1 MKDGNF
7 WAKVKA
13 ELETEMKISQA
24 ISMGAWVLTSPAWW
38 LATEPSLRSRLNLV
52 SKLDCRRGSRMSA
65 ARYRYVAM
73 QCGISNRSS
82 GRESEGS

>member
-7 WAKVKA
+7 WARFKA
-13 ELETEMKISQA
+13 ELETEMIIRQA
-24 ISMGAWVLTSPAWW
+24 ILWELGILTSPAWW

-52 SKLDCRRGSRMSA
+52 SKLDCQTGSPMSA

-73 QCGISNRSS
+73 QCGISNRGS
-82 GRESEGS
+82 GRESEGG